1 MRWKW
6 ILFSVFTLIL
16 ALGAGGYLYV
26 STYDFNRLKP
36 LISEKFKD
44 LTGRKLTIGG
54 DIRIKMG
61 LVPALAFEDISIQN
75 AEWGTRPEMVRVRVL
90 EAQIALFSLFKKRLE
105 LEHLVLLEPDILIE
119 RSKEGRSNFDFLMQE
134 RREGREPSPETQNRS
149 IKRPLFLFRQAFLE
163 KGSIVL
169 KDNGSG
175 KSHRILIERFS
186 SRTRDHLSPLKIR
199 LDGSYKGRK
208 YKIEGSTGPLMG
220 LMDPLRPWAID
231 VVGTLEHN
239 SVVIEGSIMDVSETR
254 GLRLSVA
261 LSGPSIRNIARVAG
275 IKGLPDLGPY
285 TGHFLVTDVGGRVK
299 IKDLNM
305 KLGTSNRL
313 KVEISGS
320 VEDPRARKGLSVHF
334 LVQGARVITLTQ
346 TFKAPRLPFRG
357 PFTIQGDLADQSP
370 KRYRLTSLKAR
381 FGKNDL
387 SGSLKINLSRKH
399 PEIAGSLSSKM
410 MDLRPFFPKRGSR
423 HKVPGTSSQGRHEK
437 RIFPRSPF
445 RFPNLERTDLD
456 LRIKARRLLL
466 RRIALVDLSS
476 NLRIKAGRVTIKDL
490 RSSVGGGALSM
501 SFESKPAGQTRSYSA
516 NLSVDQLDLKVMLKE
531 LGIHEALEGRL
542 KAHLDLAGT
551 GNSVADLVGGLNG
564 GVTLSVDKGRFDNKK
579 LKMFGTEFATTA
591 LRLFNPF
598 DEEKEY
604 SEINCF
610 VSHFDIKDGLA
621 GSKVFVLD
629 TDYVSLI
636 GSGKLNLKTEELD
649 FSVKPIPKK
658 GIGVKGVGRL
668 SISMGE
674 LAKPL
679 KLGGTLAQPSLAVD
693 PARTAVLLGKALGG
707 IALFGPVGIAAVLAG
722 GSLGD
727 DNPCLAALKKIE
739 KAPVQEKKKQAK
751 EKVAETR
758 EAGKDSKTSVKKIF
772 ENIGRSLKGLFKK

>member
-1 MRWKW
+1 MRWKQ
-6 ILFSVFTLIL
+6 IFVIVFILIL

-36 LISEKFKD
+36 VISEEFED
-44 LTGRKLTIGG
+44 LTGRRLNIGG

-61 LVPALAFEDISIQN
+61 LVPALAFKDINIQN
-75 AEWGTRPEMVRVRVL
+75 AEWGSRPEMVRVRVL
-90 EAQIALFSLFKKRLE
+90 EAQIALLSLLKRRLE
-105 LEHLVLLEPDILIE
+105 FERLVLLEPDILIE
-119 RSKEGRSNFDFLMQE
+119 RSKEGRSNFDFMVQE
-134 RREGREPSPETQNRS
+134 LREGRDSPPGTENRS
-149 IKRPLFLFRQAFLE
+149 GKRPLFLFRQVLLE

-169 KDNGSG
+169 KDNRSG
-175 KSHRILIERFS
+175 KSHRVLINQFS
-186 SRTRDHLSPLKIR
+186 SRTKDRLNPLKIR
-199 LDGSYKGRK
+199 VDGSYKGK
-208 YKIEGSTGPLMG
+208 KFEIEGSTGPLMG

-231 VVGTLEHN
+231 VMGKIEDN
-239 SVVIEGSIMDVSETR
+239 SVVLDGSIMDISRFR
-254 GLRLSVA
+254 GARISVA
-261 LSGPSIRNIARVAG
+261 LSGPSIRSMATVAG

-285 TGHFLVTDVGGRVK
+285 TGHFLVMDVGGQVK

-313 KVEISGS
+313 KVAISGRI
-320 VEDPRARKGLSVHF
+320 EDPRARTGLSIHF
-334 LVQGARVITLTQ
+334 LVRGARLTTLTK
-346 TFKAPRLPFRG
+346 TFKAPKLPFRG
-357 PFTIQGDLADQSP
+357 PFTIQGDLADQAP
-370 KRYRLTSLKAR
+370 KRYRLTNLKAR

-387 SGSLKINLSRKH
+387 SGSLKIDVSGKH
-399 PEIAGSLSSKM
+399 PEIVGSLSSKM
-410 MDLRPFFPKRGSR
+410 MDLRPFFPR
-423 HKVPGTSSQGRHEK
+423 KVRNKAQGTSPQGRHKK
-437 RIFPRSPF
+437 RVFPRSPLP
-445 RFPNLERTDLD
+445 FPNLERTDLD

-476 NLRIKAGRVTIKDL
+476 DLKIKGGRVTIKDL
-490 RSSVGGGALSM
+490 RSSMGGGALSM
-501 SFESKPAGQTRSYSA
+501 TFESKPAGRRRSYSA
-516 NLSVDQLDLKVMLKE
+516 NLSMDQLDLKAMLKE
-531 LGIHEALEGRL
+531 LGGHEMLEGRL
-542 KAHLDLAGT
+542 KARLDLSGT
-551 GNSVADLVGGLNG
+551 GNSLADLVGGVNG
-564 GVTLSVDKGRFDNKK
+564 DVTLSVEKGRFDNKY
-579 LKMFGTEFATTA
+579 LKMFGAEFATTA

-598 DEEKEY
+598 EEEKEY

-610 VSHFDIKDGLA
+610 VSHFDIKDGIA

-679 KLGGTLAQPSLAVD
+679 KLGGTLAQPSLEVD
-693 PARTAVLLGKALGG
+693 PARTAILLGKALGG
-707 IALFGPVGIAAVLAG
+707 IALFGPLGIAAVLAG

-772 ENIGRSLKGLFKK
+772 ENIGKSLKGLFGK